1 MNRQKLVAGALLLGG
16 AAVVLSLAPRD
27 RAAEAAAGAEEV
39 LVYKSPACGCCEKW
53 ADHMRE
59 AGFSVRSE
67 NVLDLPAVKRREGV
81 PLDLGSCHTAVV
93 GGYVFEGH
101 IPAHVIRDFLD
112 AAPDLAGLAV
122 PGMPIGSPGM
132 EGPNPTPYDVIA
144 FDAQGNR
151 GVFERIEP

>member
-1 MNRQKLVAGALLLGG
+1 MNRHKLIAGALLAAG

-27 RAAEAAAGAEEV
+27 RAAEAAVGADEV
-39 LVYKSPACGCCEKW
+39 VVYKSPTCGCCVKW
-53 ADHMRE
+53 VDHLRE

-67 NVLDLPAVKRREGV
+67 DLLDLVAVKRREGV
-81 PLDLGSCHTAVV
+81 PMDLGSCHTALV

-101 IPAHVIRDFLD
+101 IPAGVIRDFLD
-112 AAPDLAGLAV
+112 EAPDVAGLAV

-132 EGPNPTPYDVIA
+132 EGPSPTPYDVIA

-151 GVFERIEP
+151 GVYARIEP